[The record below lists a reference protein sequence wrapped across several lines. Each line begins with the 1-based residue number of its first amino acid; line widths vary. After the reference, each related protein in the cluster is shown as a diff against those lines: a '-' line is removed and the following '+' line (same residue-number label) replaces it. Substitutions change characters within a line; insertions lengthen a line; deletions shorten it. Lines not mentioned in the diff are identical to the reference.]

1 MASLIIGKSLLSFGG
16 VFAVISPVH
25 LDSDCLSFVPC
36 LLHHDF
42 ETGHYQINAKINYIT

>member
-16 VFAVISPVH
+16 VFAVISPIH
-25 LDSDCLSFVPC
+25 LDSDCFSFIHC

-42 ETGHYQINAKINYIT
+42 ETGHSQINAKINYTT